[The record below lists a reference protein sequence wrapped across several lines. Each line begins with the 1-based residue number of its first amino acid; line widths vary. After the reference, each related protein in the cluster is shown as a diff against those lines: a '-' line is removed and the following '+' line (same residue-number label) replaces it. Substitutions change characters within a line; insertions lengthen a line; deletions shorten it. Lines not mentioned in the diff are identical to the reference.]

1 MVPAPECL
9 PQEKLHLVRELQ
21 REGHQVAVVGDGVND
36 APALAAGDL
45 GIAMGA
51 AGSDVAINSA
61 SIALMN
67 NDLNRLSFLIRLSRI
82 TRRVVNQNLAF
93 GVTFIIFGIIFSSKG
108 WIDNPIIAVMLH
120 LVSSLIIVFNS
131 ARLVRFGEE
140 LDLIPMAAESD
151 IEEEVETMGVAPA
164 PA

>member
-1 MVPAPECL
+1 
-9 PQEKLHLVRELQ
+9 
-21 REGHQVAVVGDGVND
+21 
-36 APALAAGDL
+36 
-45 GIAMGA
+45 
-51 AGSDVAINSA
+51 DVAINSA

-67 NDLNRLSFLIRLSRI
+67 NDLNRLSFLMRLSRI

-93 GVTFIIFGIIFSSKG
+93 GVVFIILGIIFSGKG

-140 LDLIPMAAESD
+140 LDSVPMAGKQEFAEED
-151 IEEEVETMGVAPA
+151 VETMGVAPA